1 MPLFFPGTPKS
12 QRHNSNTDQKT
23 EKSRFQPSPD
33 QQTYAKC
40 DQGTTAKMIPPAHK
54 NTPCTTVCA
63 GGVKLN

>member
-33 QQTYAKC
+33 QQSYAKC
-40 DQGTTAKMIPPAHK
+40 DQGTTAKMIPPAYK
-54 NTPCTTVCA
+54 NTP
-63 GGVKLN
+63 